1 MKITVKITAAI
12 TAGGRSSRFGSDK
25 ALFKLGEKTLLEWVA
40 SSFEPSGF
48 THSRRFDHRMIIA
61 PLGRYRLAG
70 WETLPEKHPGRGP
83 LGGLEVALE
92 HSKSDWTAFAAVDL
106 PFLTPVF
113 WEILVGEISLNQH
126 MLESLEGKNQAGI
139 YTGIQALVPLDS
151 QNQVQPLCALYHRS
165 SLPFVHAQL
174 HRQNYTL
181 KALLERMTVHYV
193 AWEKLEKVSLP
204 NHLPNHIPD
213 HLKGNLFFNLNS
225 PKDLQTIRGRLNSD
239 TVI

>member
-1 MKITVKITAAI
+1 MYKDTIKTTLKITVKITAAI

-40 SSFEPSGF
+40 SSFEPLEGC
-48 THSRRFDHRMIIA
+48 DHRMIIA
-61 PLGRYRLAG
+61 PPGRYTLAG
-70 WETLPEKHPGRGP
+70 WETLPEKQPGRGP

-106 PFLTPVF
+106 PFLTPAF

-139 YTGIQALVPLDS
+139 QAGIYMGIQALVPLDS

-165 SLPFVHAQL
+165 SLPFVQAQL
-174 HRQNYTL
+174 HRQNYAL
-181 KALLERMTVHYV
+181 KALLERMTVCYV
-193 AWEKLEKVSLP
+193 AWEKLEKVSRLDNLP
-204 NHLPNHIPD
+204 DN
-213 HLKGNLFFNLNS
+213 LKGNLFFNLNS
-225 PKDLQTIRGRLNSD
+225 PKDLQTIRGR
-239 TVI
+239 